1 MCLYNFKSIHSFL
14 WRYCKNVPIC
24 NQLIVNQS
32 YSGTSTHIY
41 HVIETFI
48 FQAVEVKFT
57 LSEFVTCYKR
67 LMGLNLE
74 GFSEFVNRTLEA
86 LISTSM
92 MVHKT
97 MTTDKRKCSH
107 TNQVKI
113 FENSQCC
120 QLHTFFKLNELPL
133 FRFLLVCIDLF
144 PGSILS
150 NLRPRWR
157 LLKNRLVKIR
167 RTWGCR

>member
-1 MCLYNFKSIHSFL
+1 MQILQKS
-14 WRYCKNVPIC
+14 IC

-32 YSGTSTHIY
+32 YILLPFLPTY

-120 QLHTFFKLNELPL
+120 QLPFF
-133 FRFLLVCIDLF
+133 
-144 PGSILS
+144 
-150 NLRPRWR
+150 
-157 LLKNRLVKIR
+157 
-167 RTWGCR
+167 T

>member
-1 MCLYNFKSIHSFL
+1 MFHILPSSCFFFVLFCFFFWVGNTILQFQIDSFILMQILQKS
-14 WRYCKNVPIC
+14 IC

-32 YSGTSTHIY
+32 YIFCYLHSYVY
-41 HVIETFI
+41 HVIETFM

-120 QLHTFFKLNELPL
+120 QLPFFYVMISS
-133 FRFLLVCIDLF
+133 LL
-144 PGSILS
+144 GSY
-150 NLRPRWR
+150 
-157 LLKNRLVKIR
+157 
-167 RTWGCR
+167 

>member
-1 MCLYNFKSIHSFL
+1 MQILQKS
-14 WRYCKNVPIC
+14 IC

-32 YSGTSTHIY
+32 YILLPSTPTY

-113 FENSQCC
+113 FENSQRC
-120 QLHTFFKLNELPL
+120 QLPFFYVMNSS
-133 FRFLLVCIDLF
+133 LL
-144 PGSILS
+144 GSY
-150 NLRPRWR
+150 
-157 LLKNRLVKIR
+157 
-167 RTWGCR
+167 

>member
-1 MCLYNFKSIHSFL
+1 MQILQKS
-14 WRYCKNVPIC
+14 IC

-32 YSGTSTHIY
+32 YILLPSTPTY

-113 FENSQCC
+113 FEHFQCC
-120 QLHTFFKLNELPL
+120 QLITFLRNEFLS

-144 PGSILS
+144 PGSTLS

-157 LLKNRLVKIR
+157 LLRNRLVRIR
-167 RTWGCR
+167 RT

>member
-1 MCLYNFKSIHSFL
+1 MQILQKS
-14 WRYCKNVPIC
+14 IC

-32 YSGTSTHIY
+32 YIFCYLHSYVY
-41 HVIETFI
+41 HVIETFM

-120 QLHTFFKLNELPL
+120 QLDFFRLNDFLS

-167 RTWGCR
+167 RT

>member
-1 MCLYNFKSIHSFL
+1 M
-14 WRYCKNVPIC
+14 V
-24 NQLIVNQS
+24 NQLLLLLPLLPS
-32 YSGTSTHIY
+32 Y

-97 MTTDKRKCSH
+97 MTTDKRKFSH
-107 TNQVKI
+107 TNQV
-113 FENSQCC
+113 NRS
-120 QLHTFFKLNELPL
+120 LTLGSVAN
-133 FRFLLVCIDLF
+133 FLQKSTIS
-144 PGSILS
+144 GSY
-150 NLRPRWR
+150 
-157 LLKNRLVKIR
+157 
-167 RTWGCR
+167 